1 MRVRGQQVL
10 ASVANP
16 ESASTEYRQALGT
29 SRTNKRKCPLMPP
42 ADATPLNPDHLRD
55 MLLGMLA
62 ETEYVCHCPLQLIIL
77 CYIKSSWQELRKW
90 KSMRTGE
97 AA

>member
-42 ADATPLNPDHLRD
+42 VDATLLNPDQLRD
-55 MLLGMLA
+55 MLLGMLQKRSMLSLFSTA
-62 ETEYVCHCPLQLIIL
+62 NLVFHVISLYPV
-77 CYIKSSWQELRKW
+77 SW
-90 KSMRTGE
+90 
-97 AA
+97 